1 MGVKSAPI
9 LVMVVLFLCY
19 STVTLAQEPVMDI
32 YNSGMKE
39 GYKKGY
45 DAGFEKGYR
54 QAVDDFKEIFK
65 EKLAEYKSLE
75 AGKFL
80 LQNWYIS
87 YPKVYQ
93 VTTEKGVEIVV
104 EGCSVLRPIDDLS
117 AEIIKKAPMKESK
130 PGIETTKLRVKPE
143 IEMIP
148 PVMKTVSKKYTQEVQ
163 RHGYQY
169 INTPETDYIV
179 VFFENDKEAEKF
191 CVIYGCK

>member
-1 MGVKSAPI
+1 MRVKSAPI
-9 LVMVVLFLCY
+9 LIIILLF
-19 STVTLAQEPVMDI
+19 STIALAQEPVMDI
-32 YNSGMKE
+32 YNAGMKE

-65 EKLAEYKSLE
+65 EKLTEYKSLE

-93 VTTEKGVEIVV
+93 VTTEKGMEVV
-104 EGCSVLRPIDDLS
+104 IEGCSVLRPFDDLS
-117 AEIIKKAPMKESK
+117 AEIMKKIPHKDSLNSLNRSNRLK
-130 PGIETTKLRVKPE
+130 IRPE
-143 IEMIP
+143 VEMIP
-148 PVMKTVSKKYTQEVQ
+148 PVMKTVSKKYIQEVQ

-169 INTPETDYIV
+169 INTPESDYIV
-179 VFFENDKEAEKF
+179 VFFDNDREAEKF